1 MSQMLA
7 KSTTLAEL
15 KSRTGS
21 LPPDTPLGFFSA
33 GGLDLMQRAAMML
46 SHSTL
51 VPAAYRARIIK
62 RNRYGQIE
70 REEDNPNA
78 LSNCVLALNMAQ
90 RMNAD
95 PLMVMQNLYIVE
107 NRPAWSSQFIIA
119 AINACGK
126 FSPLRFELVDEGEKD
141 FTWEEKIWE
150 ENPQTGK
157 SYRKSI
163 PHKARIHDFSC
174 IAWATEKASGERLS
188 SPRVSIAMAI
198 SDGWY
203 GKEGSKWKTMPEIM
217 LRYRAASF
225 FGKLYAPELLMGI
238 ATAEE
243 VQDTIELSPQ
253 GDGSFGHDE
262 SGPVAMTTA
271 DIAAQ
276 ADAAAGQTTGQ
287 TTEKDAQPA
296 AAAPQEPAKRQRLS
310 GEELD
315 ALRKE
320 ALHAYEA
327 KGYDLKK
334 AEWDAGRALSFWTM
348 TDCKRLIREAAK
360 LQPKATSEVQGAAAQ
375 EQPEAPQSKESP
387 APDSTQAS
395 GADTAPEPEQEQVQA
410 FVPPYQTFTCPHN
423 GAQITEDDCYDC
435 KHRTGCPH
443 WEAAPPADA

>member
-15 KSRTGS
+15 KSRTAS

-238 ATAEE
+238 ATAED
-243 VQDTIELSPQ
+243 VQDTI
-253 GDGSFGHDE
+253 
-262 SGPVAMTTA
+262 
-271 DIAAQ
+271 
-276 ADAAAGQTTGQ
+276 
-287 TTEKDAQPA
+287 
-296 AAAPQEPAKRQRLS
+296 
-310 GEELD
+310 
-315 ALRKE
+315 
-320 ALHAYEA
+320 
-327 KGYDLKK
+327 
-334 AEWDAGRALSFWTM
+334 
-348 TDCKRLIREAAK
+348 
-360 LQPKATSEVQGAAAQ
+360 
-375 EQPEAPQSKESP
+375 
-387 APDSTQAS
+387 
-395 GADTAPEPEQEQVQA
+395 
-410 FVPPYQTFTCPHN
+410 
-423 GAQITEDDCYDC
+423 
-435 KHRTGCPH
+435 
-443 WEAAPPADA
+443 